1 MKKKNI
7 LISLFLVMNIFG
19 VIGCGSANVDTE
31 ISTENKIVAEETE
44 KQTEVIGETETT
56 IEETEK
62 PQLEKVIYKVTVSNK
77 NGTEVNLYDRSSY
90 LEEPPVEQVPNG
102 TEFNAL
108 PHPIICRE
116 VYNEGENVNF
126 CVVQLEDGTYRYI
139 LESNCQKIE
148 EN

>member
-1 MKKKNI
+1 MRKKNI

-19 VIGCGSANVDTE
+19 VIGCGSTNVDNKV
-31 ISTENKIVAEETE
+31 STENKIVVEETE
-44 KQTEVIGETETT
+44 KQTEVVEETETA

-62 PQLEKVIYKVTVSNK
+62 PQLEKVIYKVTVSNE

-102 TEFNAL
+102 TEFNV
-108 PHPIICRE
+108 CRE
-116 VYNEGENVNF
+116 VYNEGEDVNF

-139 LESNCQKIE
+139 LESNCQKTE
-148 EN
+148 ES